1 VKTSQLVDDLD
12 GSIDDVE
19 SRYFGLD
26 GRHYEIDLTKENWEL
41 LLAELEPFVK
51 KGREISTRKIRPRKS
66 PVRARTAEENLV
78 IRNWARENGFPQLGT
93 RGRVPSAATKAYE
106 AAHSEES
113 DLTESA

>member
-51 KGREISTRKIRPRKS
+51 KGREISTRKIRALYHLPFSTNTGLLASS
-66 PVRARTAEENLV
+66 PL
-78 IRNWARENGFPQLGT
+78 
-93 RGRVPSAATKAYE
+93 
-106 AAHSEES
+106 
-113 DLTESA
+113 